1 MKTWNTPEIKELK
14 LSGTQLS
21 GDDTRYVDGYI
32 YDADRNTNWKSFSGG
47 TVNTEAP
54 GADVIY
60 HP

>member
-32 YDADRNTNWKSFSGG
+32 YDADRDTNWKSFSGG
-47 TVNTEAP
+47 NVDREQTP
-54 GADVIY
+54 GEVII
-60 HP
+60 H